1 MAAPAYHIIS
11 KDVKNCIL
19 DTIEF
24 LDTHVCINNLHWQR
38 GGIII
43 IFCKYFIVILD
54 TLRGSFLDVLFLL
67 LAVILSELYEKPR
80 RIKIQLQKKVHKRI
94 CVRDTTVL
102 TARLSFFLPFVVFF
116 VYSLPLPKWRTCW
129 MVSIKIYNIPTGGV
143 LCDDIMSERSK
154 IWRSLAI

>member
-80 RIKIQLQKKVHKRI
+80 RNKDSVTEKSTEKNLCDGHH
-94 CVRDTTVL
+94 CFDCTP
-102 TARLSFFLPFVVFF
+102 FFLSVICCFLCL
-116 VYSLPLPKWRTCW
+116 LPRPSQVTYLLNGLYKDT
-129 MVSIKIYNIPTGGV
+129 
-143 LCDDIMSERSK
+143 
-154 IWRSLAI
+154 